1 MSVSVPVKTRQFVQ
15 ENRCP
20 SHKLHRQPMQ
30 DLRKNSE
37 TKAFKKEK
45 KFILKRIQ
53 GSQASKGQAGKNKK
67 FLKIHIDS

>member
-1 MSVSVPVKTRQFVQ
+1 MSVSVLAKTRQFVQ

-20 SHKLHRQPMQ
+20 SHKRHRQPMQ
-30 DLRKNSE
+30 DLRKNLE

-53 GSQASKGQAGKNKK
+53 GSQASEGQAGKNKK
-67 FLKIHIDS
+67 LKKNTYR